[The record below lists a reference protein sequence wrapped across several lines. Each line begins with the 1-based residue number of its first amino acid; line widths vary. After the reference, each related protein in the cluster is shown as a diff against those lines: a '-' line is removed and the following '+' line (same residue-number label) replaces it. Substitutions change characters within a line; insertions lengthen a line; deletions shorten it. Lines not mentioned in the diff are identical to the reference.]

1 MIEPALL
8 DHTLVALLVAFV
20 IYGIV
25 RGQPKVKET
34 EFTTAT
40 KLSVYWANGT
50 LLWIGAIATGAV
62 WMLAG
67 RALGDLGLTG
77 RHTSPGIGAAI
88 TVAFVAWYA
97 FETYSEIGTPAR
109 RAALR
114 DRWRRDCPFVPETG
128 RELGHFT
135 FLAIT
140 AGITEEIIARGFLIS
155 YVGWYTGSSAAGI
168 GAAVTI
174 PAVAFA
180 VAHRYQGW
188 KAVLR
193 VAVLALFFGA
203 IFVVTGSLLIPILLH
218 AVIDL
223 AGGIM
228 SCRLASDDSREGTAS
243 DTPLLHPS
251 E

>member
-1 MIEPALL
+1 MTEPALL
-8 DHTLVALLVAFV
+8 DHTLVALVAAFV

-25 RGQPKVKET
+25 RGQPKAKEI
-34 EFTTAT
+34 EFTTAA

-50 LLWIGAIATGAV
+50 VLWIGAIAAGAV

-67 RALGDLGLTG
+67 RTLGDLGLTG
-77 RHTSPGIGAAI
+77 EHTSPGIGAAI
-88 TVAFVAWYA
+88 TVAFVVWYA
-97 FETYSEIGTPAR
+97 FETYSEVGTPAR

-114 DRWRRDCPFVPETG
+114 DRWRRDCPFVPETR

-168 GAAVTI
+168 AAAITI
-174 PAVAFA
+174 PAVGFA
-180 VAHRYQGW
+180 IAHRYQGW
-188 KAVLR
+188 KMMLR
-193 VAVLALFFGA
+193 IAVLALFFGA
-203 IFVVTGSLLIPILLH
+203 IFVVTGSLLIPIVLH

-223 AGGIM
+223 AGGVV
-228 SCRLASDDSREGTAS
+228 SYRLASGDGPEKTAS
-243 DTPLLHPS
+243 HPPLLRPS